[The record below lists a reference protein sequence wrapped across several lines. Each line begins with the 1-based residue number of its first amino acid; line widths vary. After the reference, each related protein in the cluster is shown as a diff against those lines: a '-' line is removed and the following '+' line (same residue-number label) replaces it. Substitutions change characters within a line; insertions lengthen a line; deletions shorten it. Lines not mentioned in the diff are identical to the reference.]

1 MAVEVAALVEVLVG
15 EDAEELV
22 VELAAGGDRKGRV
35 ASAVNDLDDLGDG
48 LLGRQGENIGLK
60 TGLEA
65 LDLADLGTLLV
76 NGLADGQDAD
86 AA

>member
-22 VELAAGGDRKGRV
+22 VELAAGGDRKGRI
-35 ASAVNDLDDLGDG
+35 AGAVDDLDDLGDG
-48 LLGRQGENIGLK
+48 LLGGQGENIGLK

-65 LDLADLGTLLV
+65 LDLADLGALLV
-76 NGLADGQDAD
+76 DGLADGQDAD

>member
-22 VELAAGGDRKGRV
+22 VELAAGGDREGRI
-35 ASAVNDLDDLGDG
+35 AGAVDDLYYLGDG

-65 LDLADLGTLLV
+65 LDLADLGALLV

>member
-22 VELAAGGDRKGRV
+22 VELAAGGDREGRI
-35 ASAVNDLDDLGDG
+35 AGAVNDLDDLGDG

-65 LDLADLGTLLV
+65 LDLADLGALLV

>member
-35 ASAVNDLDDLGDG
+35 AGAVDDLYYFGDG
-48 LLGRQGENIGLK
+48 LLGG
-60 TGLEA
+60 
-65 LDLADLGTLLV
+65 
-76 NGLADGQDAD
+76 
-86 AA
+86 